1 MAGNPQLD
9 RKRIP
14 VIVGAGQITDT
25 STPPDRARAPI
36 DLMADAARTAARDAG
51 CVETVLSELD
61 SLVVI
66 RSFSDSSPR
75 FRSPFG
81 GPVNPLWSLSQRLGI
96 APREQLHTPS
106 GGNMPHVMLSR
117 ACERIAAGESSFAM
131 IAGAEALRTEL
142 AARRAGLPL
151 DWNEEAPGEPEM
163 ISPFRRSTSDYEL
176 AHGMAA
182 PINVYPLF
190 EQAIRGARGR
200 TLAQHQT
207 AMGKLL
213 ARFAVVA
220 RDNPLATRRDGYSAD
235 EIVTP
240 TAQNPLI
247 GAPYTKLMNAN
258 AFVDQSAALLVCSAA
273 KADALGIPE
282 NKRVYLHGCAE
293 AQDHWHATQR
303 VNLHSS
309 PAIRHVVR
317 DTLDMA
323 GLTLNDMG
331 AFDIYS
337 CFSSA
342 VEVACDE
349 IGLAEDDPRGLTV
362 TGGLPYFGGPGNNYV
377 THSIA
382 EMVQWARRHPGRF
395 GLVTANGNVI
405 TKHAAGIFSTRPLDQ
420 PWVRKNPADLQYQ
433 LDKLPM
439 CPLTEQPEGDAFIE
453 SYTVMHNKSGP
464 HTGIV
469 VGRLQANNV
478 RFIANT
484 PSDGETL
491 QRLEHEDSLGR
502 TGRVV
507 HSESRNIFTPV
518 G

>member
-1 MAGNPQLD
+1 MTDHRQVD
-9 RKRIP
+9 RAKIP
-14 VIVGAGQITDT
+14 VIVGAGQITDMDT
-25 STPPDRARAPI
+25 LPDRARAPM
-36 DLMADAARTAARDAG
+36 DLMADAARAAARDAG
-51 CVETVLSELD
+51 CSESILRDLD

-81 GPVNPLWSLSQRLGI
+81 GPINPLWSLSQRLGI
-96 APREQLHTPS
+96 TPREQLHTPS
-106 GGNMPHVMLSR
+106 GGNMPQVMLSR

-151 DWNEEAPGEPEM
+151 DWNEDAPGEPEM
-163 ISPFRRSTSDYEL
+163 ISPFRRSASDYEL

-200 TLAQHQT
+200 TIAQHQT
-207 AMGKLL
+207 AMGQLL
-213 ARFAVVA
+213 ARFAAVA
-220 RDNPLATRRDGYSAD
+220 RDNPLATRRDGFSAD

-258 AFVDQSAALLVCSAA
+258 AFIDQSAALLICSAA
-273 KADALGIPE
+273 KADALGIAE
-282 NKRVYLHGCAE
+282 TKRVYLHGCAE

-309 PAIRHVVR
+309 PAVRHVVH
-317 DTLDMA
+317 DTFDMA
-323 GLTLNDMG
+323 GLTLSDIG

-342 VEVACDE
+342 VEVACNE

-382 EMVQWARRHPGRF
+382 EMVQWARRHPGAF

-405 TKHAAGIFSTRPLDQ
+405 TKHAAGIFSTHPLHRP
-420 PWVRKNPADLQYQ
+420 WARKNPADLQRQ
-433 LDKLPM
+433 LDVLPM
-439 CPLTEQPEGDAFIE
+439 CPLTEQPEGDAVIE
-453 SYTVMHNKSGP
+453 SYTVMHNKNGP

-469 VGRLQANNV
+469 IGRLSANNV
-478 RFIANT
+478 RFIADI
-484 PSDGETL
+484 PSDSESL
-491 QRLEHEDSLGR
+491 HRLEHEENLRRPGHVTHHDG
-502 TGRVV
+502 
-507 HSESRNIFTPV
+507 RNIFVTA
-518 G
+518 